1 MGVCPLEKIVTSDC
15 IAKTIVQ
22 LSIIKNGIC
31 FVSLHA
37 FPLVVKMEFVR
48 DICVRFGCHSGET
61 RKHIYIS
68 KCPLVLRK
76 SSAQLESRINM
87 AHTKWTDGVI
97 PKCSMRQHRSLFV
110 EVRTPSY
117 SKTLPTPFEGQ
128 PAIPAVLPDDPTRC
142 LRHRKMMCHTHWNCP
157 SSSWYRHTMECC
169 RDRSHSPHLRH
180 HRQRRQPRK
189 WRLLSD
195 PFGILN
201 GLIA

>member
-76 SSAQLESRINM
+76 SSAQLESRINI

-97 PKCSMRQHRSLFV
+97 PKCSMRQHRSLL
-110 EVRTPSY
+110 
-117 SKTLPTPFEGQ
+117 SKSELQ
-128 PAIPAVLPDDPTRC
+128 VTRKHC
-142 LRHRKMMCHTHWNCP
+142 
-157 SSSWYRHTMECC
+157 
-169 RDRSHSPHLRH
+169 
-180 HRQRRQPRK
+180 Q
-189 WRLLSD
+189 RLLRVSL
-195 PFGILN
+195 PFLLFFLMVRHAVYVIER
-201 GLIA
+201 